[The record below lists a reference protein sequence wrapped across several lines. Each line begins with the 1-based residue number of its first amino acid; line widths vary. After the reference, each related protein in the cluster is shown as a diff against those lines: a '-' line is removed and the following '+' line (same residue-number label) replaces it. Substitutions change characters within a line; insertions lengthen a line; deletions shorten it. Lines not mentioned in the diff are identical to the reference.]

1 MFRRAGAGAKGA
13 TQKGSPLRVLRF
25 RSKDGDRE
33 VDVETDIS
41 FPPPSQ
47 FPPPLP
53 SSVNEAPPF
62 HLPRKEKE
70 GAGFLPGLSF
80 SLPPVFVREPFF
92 GMRVRPPLRLL
103 HPRKKAPSDPDFQFP
118 FFGFK
123 GSIGPTD

>member
-41 FPPPSQ
+41 FPPPPPPSQ

-70 GAGFLPGLSF
+70 GAGFLPGLPF

-103 HPRKKAPSDPDFQFP
+103 HPRKKHHPIPTSSFP
-118 FFGFK
+118 FLGLRVV
-123 GSIGPTD
+123 